1 MADITIDQVTTT
13 LPTGDGVFDVLMRSI
28 DSHLD
33 KQYLSGRI
41 KGSDYATVYLGALQA
56 VLQQSIAFVLTEQKV
71 EKEIEL
77 LDKEINFKT
86 QQILTETEQTTL
98 VKENHEKVAYETD
111 YILPSQKAQIDS
123 QKVLVDQQKL
133 TEIENTTLVKEKHE
147 TEEKNNMLNGL
158 QDRQNALLVAQKDGV
173 IAETARQDLETTE
186 RIAASQAN
194 TTLKQ
199 QLGDAQEQ
207 LYIRQKTGLDDDAQ
221 FKVFKTLVDLRTTGM
236 TQEMPGLKNGTNIGA
251 NQITNEILSKVGLTG
266 ITNIVADV

>member
-111 YILPSQKAQIDS
+111 YILPSQKA
-123 QKVLVDQQKL
+123 LVDQQKL

-251 NQITNEILSKVGLTG
+251 NQITNAMLTKVGLTG